1 MRNRDEI
8 AIFVSNQKCKILSS
22 FLEFFNDFIWDIVL
36 DNHVVQSF
44 QGIWL
49 LTWNPL
55 RLSRRKLIRALS
67 AISQQGRKGPCLRMI
82 KTLCYSIQT
91 LPSKKLP
98 RSKRKLQLLR
108 KTHPSR
114 GPVQLARAL
123 ENRSVKEKS
132 KINNS
137 KLSKS
142 MCRRPCWRTNL
153 ILRSR
158 PDPGSTVIK
167 YDYIC
172 WIIWFDWFFTQSEKS
187 AAMPS
192 LLCTTNY
199 TYQK

>member
-1 MRNRDEI
+1 MSRFSQPATSKATN
-8 AIFVSNQKCKILSS
+8 SS
-22 FLEFFNDFIWDIVL
+22 SKTI
-36 DNHVVQSF
+36 Q
-44 QGIWL
+44 
-49 LTWNPL
+49 
-55 RLSRRKLIRALS
+55 LSREQLFSLGINRRKPTRPLS
-67 AISQQGRKGPCLRMI
+67 ATSQQGRKEPSRRTI

-91 LPSKKLP
+91 MPSKKLL
-98 RSKRKLQLLR
+98 RSKTKVLLLR

-123 ENRSVKEKS
+123 ESPSVKEKS

-137 KLSKS
+137 KQSKS

-172 WIIWFDWFFTQSEKS
+172 
-187 AAMPS
+187 
-192 LLCTTNY
+192 
-199 TYQK
+199 